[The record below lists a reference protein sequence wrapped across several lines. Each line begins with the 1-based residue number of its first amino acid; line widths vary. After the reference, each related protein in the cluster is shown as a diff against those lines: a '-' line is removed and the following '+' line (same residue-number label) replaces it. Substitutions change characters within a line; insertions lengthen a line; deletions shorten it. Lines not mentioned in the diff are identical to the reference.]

1 MRLKS
6 CMICFIGTVAL
17 TLVFLIFGDEQ
28 AGLQNFVSDT
38 HRHIRDNFKIIKD
51 KFEAGV
57 TEDLNADDK
66 YLLLVGLAPDS
77 PKRSYPE
84 DVWLNSS
91 LPVVVSYA
99 SRSTLNQA
107 IGLTR
112 NVGHFLHNH
121 SLLMYHF
128 DLSADQLLM
137 LATFC
142 NSSRCIPIKF
152 EPSLFPPHVA
162 NEEIHAF
169 RPLIIQDAVRK
180 CGSVLFME
188 NDQRLTTG
196 GINNLVNVASQRGIL
211 TWRAPVSV
219 MAMTH
224 PRMLRYLATTSE
236 ESLLFTPMVDSSRL
250 IVYNTAAVSRN
261 ILLPWVKCTLKHD
274 CIQPLGAQSVGCRF
288 DKKPVYRYSGC
299 HGHDTSALSVLLGF
313 AFKFDTDS
321 YSIQQESQSS
331 EDMATSTLVP
341 GLPTSSLSSYFR
353 HIDPAEAALEFNSF
367 LDNSTDSSAIGL

>member
-38 HRHIRDNFKIIKD
+38 HRHIRDNFKIIK
-51 KFEAGV
+51 
-57 TEDLNADDK
+57 
-66 YLLLVGLAPDS
+66 
-77 PKRSYPE
+77 
-84 DVWLNSS
+84 
-91 LPVVVSYA
+91 
-99 SRSTLNQA
+99 
-107 IGLTR
+107 
-112 NVGHFLHNH
+112 
-121 SLLMYHF
+121 
-128 DLSADQLLM
+128 

-321 YSIQQESQSS
+321 YSIQQEV
-331 EDMATSTLVP
+331 TKVR
-341 GLPTSSLSSYFR
+341 GF
-353 HIDPAEAALEFNSF
+353 
-367 LDNSTDSSAIGL
+367 